1 MIKYLLIL
9 ITYLNWKGGY
19 SDYSSKDFENPDY
32 EYIDQ
37 VKIVHNT
44 LQANNVK
51 LGSLNK
57 NLNYEY
63 IDQVGLF
70 TILKKKK
77 IEQKPQLRVH

>member
-1 MIKYLLIL
+1 MGCIDQIF
-9 ITYLNWKGGY
+9 INFKGGY

-57 NLNYEY
+57 NLDYEY

-70 TILKKKK
+70 TILKKKN
-77 IEQKPQLRVH
+77 